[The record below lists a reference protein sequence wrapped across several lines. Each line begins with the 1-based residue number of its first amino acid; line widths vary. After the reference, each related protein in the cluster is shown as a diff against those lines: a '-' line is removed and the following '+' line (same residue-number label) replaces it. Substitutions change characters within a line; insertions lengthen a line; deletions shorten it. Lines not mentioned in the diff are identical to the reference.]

1 MNEVENSNDVPGKE
15 KSGIFRLVM
24 DVFSALP
31 L

>member
-1 MNEVENSNDVPGKE
+1 MNDAENSNDVPGKE
-15 KSGIFRLVM
+15 KSGIFLLAM